1 MRIGELA
8 EQVGVDPRTIRYYES
23 IGVLPQP
30 HRTDA
35 GYRNYDPEDAERLAF
50 VRRATELNLQ
60 LDEIREILALREAGQ
75 RPCDY
80 VLQVAR
86 QRIDE
91 LKERINDMQRART
104 ELKALLERAHR
115 LPNDEPR
122 YCHLIEQ
129 AHASRSRADA
139 ATDANDDV

>member
-23 IGVLPQP
+23 IGVLPEP
-30 HRTDA
+30 DRTDA
-35 GYRNYDPEDAERLAF
+35 GYRDFGPEDAERLAF
-50 VRRATELNLQ
+50 IRRATELNLQ

-80 VLQVAR
+80 VLHVAR
-86 QRIDE
+86 ERIEELDQRID
-91 LKERINDMQRART
+91 DMRRARK
-104 ELKALLERAHR
+104 ELHALLQRAHR
-115 LPNDEPR
+115 LPNDQPR

-129 AHASRSRADA
+129 SDA
-139 ATDANDDV
+139 TQPSVTA